1 MICNRRRKVNFID
14 PYARRHLSEAKM
26 LEVCFRGRFR
36 STAAWCLI
44 RCEANPA
51 PGEAVQP
58 MITALGGLC
67 SRAWRLSSGQPS
79 LLRKMMNPVEWSLRR
94 VGALSRPARMQLCR
108 RYEVAETG
116 QDDVA
121 PPLCT
126 YSRPRGPAGRNIR
139 FGPVVEDLGD
149 RAQTVRPVCSLCE
162 EPPDLVNPERHRRLT
177 MKRHTPSAGWS
188 SVAQYS

>member
-14 PYARRHLSEAKM
+14 PYARRYSTEAEM
-26 LEVCFRGRFR
+26 LEVCFRGQFR

-51 PGEAVQP
+51 SGEAVKP

-67 SRAWRLSSGQPS
+67 SPAWRLSFGQPS
-79 LLRKMMNPVEWSLRR
+79 LLRRMTNPTNGPSA
-94 VGALSRPARMQLCR
+94 ALAPCRALATMQLCR

-116 QDDVA
+116 PDDVA
-121 PPLCT
+121 PSLCT

-139 FGPVVEDLGD
+139 FGPVVADLDD
-149 RAQTVRPVCSLCE
+149 RARMVPPLCSLCE
-162 EPPDLVNPERHRRLT
+162 EPPASSIWNGI
-177 MKRHTPSAGWS
+177 AG
-188 SVAQYS
+188 